1 MPRRRMFHHFK
12 KLITIDFN
20 FVTFILY
27 VKSESERREKVRVK
41 VVERER
47 EKCQGQEHWA
57 GNAGLWREYII
68 GDRSSITFLPLRG
81 HFVIEAASDED
92 QDDAGNRFWKN
103 YNQTLNCFC
112 N

>member
-1 MPRRRMFHHFK
+1 MKVR
-12 KLITIDFN
+12 
-20 FVTFILY
+20 
-27 VKSESERREKVRVK
+27 ESEKWKWEKEK
-41 VVERER
+41 E

-92 QDDAGNRFWKN
+92 KDDAGMDLGHPKFW
-103 YNQTLNCFC
+103 
-112 N
+112 